1 MGKLRLYSSDVF
13 IVIVAAVAIAFR
25 VKTSGTPEPFDAYP
39 KLITGALI
47 LLSIACVIQSRF
59 AKATEKKE
67 PATTTLVYAVALIA
81 GIAIYILA
89 ISTIGYFVSSTL
101 YLLIM
106 FHLKR
111 LGKADE
117 FLETKPIVADG
128 LISIGIVTSIAI
140 IFKLALNLV
149 FPESW
154 LF

>member
-1 MGKLRLYSSDVF
+1 
-13 IVIVAAVAIAFR
+13 
-25 VKTSGTPEPFDAYP
+25 
-39 KLITGALI
+39 
-47 LLSIACVIQSRF
+47 
-59 AKATEKKE
+59 
-67 PATTTLVYAVALIA
+67 VYAVALIA

-111 LGKADE
+111 LGKADK